1 MFKSFSS
8 KFLLAF
14 APTLILGSMSF
25 APAMAQSNNYDGYCY
40 SKKSDRATE
49 DALVG
54 GAVGAA
60 AGTLLS
66 KKDKKKK
73 GAVVGGA
80 VGAGVGYLV
89 GREAAKKV
97 KCYGDRYYVFANGF
111 YQPEER
117 AKFRVVFF
125 DERPEG
131 KYLYVIK
138 NGREVPYTGN

>member
-1 MFKSFSS
+1 MTQTFSS
-8 KFLLAF
+8 KLLLA
-14 APTLILGSMSF
+14 L
-25 APAMAQSNNYDGYCY
+25 APALIVGGMGTTSVMAQSNNYDGYCY

-66 KKDKKKK
+66 KKDKKK

-80 VGAGVGYLV
+80 LGAGVGYLV

-97 KCYGDRYYVFANGF
+97 KCYGDRYYVYTNGF
-111 YQPEER
+111 YQPQER

-125 DERPEG
+125 EERPEG
-131 KYLYVIK
+131 KYLYVLK
-138 NGREVPYTGN
+138 NGKEVPYTGN